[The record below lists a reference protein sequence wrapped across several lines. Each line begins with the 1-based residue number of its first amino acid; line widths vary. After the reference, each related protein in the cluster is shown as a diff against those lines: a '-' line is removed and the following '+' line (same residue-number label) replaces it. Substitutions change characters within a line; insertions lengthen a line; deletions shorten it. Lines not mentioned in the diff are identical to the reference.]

1 MKRKS
6 TLLTQAERATKIGM
20 LAILMPLAVFAQ
32 AARTP
37 AQIAAAASA
46 KISGRIGNAATFETI
61 EAANERAAQEGAA
74 ACPSMEGYPRGTT
87 YVYRS
92 SNMYGTNSYSRL
104 NTCFVVFADRKYES
118 LAQAKAF
125 VDSTGLID
133 FVEKVKGSVVLVGPI
148 AQKWGQLDLDAYQKL
163 QTALFWEAKDNYGV
177 FGLLF
182 MIGQD
187 SGATFINNYIART
200 KNCLGRAAGILT
212 IGGEMASSPRGIGG
226 AGAVS
231 TVVPAYLVNAS
242 DAAIQGYKNINGVA
256 AEGKPAGA
264 ATVFSNLKRPAQK
277 VIVERSSASLKTII
291 AGAYHTLFRKSIRIP
306 ISPAMN
312 YWLDSDLFSLA
323 VRNSP
328 EELGITMIAHED
340 GEKLPGTEIVRW
352 YEYAPSSV
360 LKDPRLNVPL
370 ILVLH
375 GAGDDPRALVEQC
388 GWLDLA
394 AREKF
399 IMIAPDHQNISDR
412 DPTANT
418 QVGAARRKMDQID
431 LLVQYALKKYPN
443 IDPGRI
449 YATGYSWGGKATTLM
464 GLFFPDRFA
473 AIAPMGFLL
482 VTNDNV
488 KDYAEAIDRVKD
500 KYDLPTFVLM
510 DGYDGLHVRRYGLIS
525 ELIFDQGIN
534 LLAAIN
540 GLPVLDPAALNFEKY
555 PFWGFEISDKSTVR
569 LPDTY
574 AQLGSWHNKAN
585 VPIMK
590 FANVEGLNHALYQGY
605 AELAWNYMKQFS
617 RDPATKKLFYS
628 PNAK

>member
-1 MKRKS
+1 M
-6 TLLTQAERATKIGM
+6 KIGRTS
-20 LAILMPLAVFAQ
+20 LIVAPCLLIAVAASILAQ

-37 AQIAAAASA
+37 AQIAAAANA
-46 KISGRIGNAATFETI
+46 KKSGRIGNAASFETI
-61 EAANERAAQEGAA
+61 EAANERAVREGGAA
-74 ACPSMEGYPRGTT
+74 PPSMEGYPRGTT

-92 SNMYGTNSYSRL
+92 SNMYGTYSYSRL
-104 NTCFVVFADRKYES
+104 NTCLVIFADRKYED
-118 LAQAKAF
+118 LAGAKAF

-133 FVEKVKGSVVLVGPI
+133 IVEKAKGSFILVGPI

-163 QTALFWEAKDNYGV
+163 QTALFWEARDNYGA
-177 FGLLF
+177 FGLLYL
-182 MIGQD
+182 IGQG
-187 SGATFINNYIART
+187 SGATFINSYIART
-200 KNCLGRAAGILT
+200 KSNIGRAAGILT
-212 IGGEMASSPRGIGG
+212 VGGEMAVAQQGIGG
-226 AGAVS
+226 SGAVGA
-231 TVVPAYLVNAS
+231 VVPAYLVNAQ
-242 DAAIQGYKNINGVA
+242 DAVIRAYKNANGVA
-256 AEGKPAGA
+256 AEGKPVGS
-264 ATVFSNLKRPAQK
+264 ATVFMNPKRPAQK
-277 VIVERSSASLKTII
+277 VVTEQSNANLKSII
-291 AGAYHTLFRKSIRIP
+291 ATAYETLLRKSIRIP

-360 LKDPRLNVPL
+360 LKDPKQKVPF

-394 AREKF
+394 AKEKI
-399 IMIAPDHQNISDR
+399 IMIAPDHQNITDR
-412 DPTANT
+412 DLSASS
-418 QVGAARRKMDQID
+418 QADAASEKMDQID

-443 IDPGRI
+443 IDPARI

-464 GLFFPDRFA
+464 GVFFPDRFA

-482 VTNDNV
+482 VPNDNV
-488 KDYAEAIDRVKD
+488 KDYSESVDRVKD
-500 KYDLPTFVLM
+500 KYDLPAFVLM
-510 DGYDGLHVRRYGLIS
+510 DGCDGLHVRRYGLIS
-525 ELIFDQGIN
+525 ELNFDQGIN

-540 GLPVLDPAALNFEKY
+540 GLAVIDPAALDFEKY
-555 PFWGFEISDKSTVR
+555 PFWGFEIKDKSTVR

-574 AQLGSWHNKAN
+574 AQLGSLYNHAN
-585 VPIMK
+585 IPMMK

-605 AELAWNYMKQFS
+605 AAPAWDYMKQFS
-617 RDPATKKLFYS
+617 RDPTTKELSYK